1 MKNPISFF
9 EEKEQSDQS
18 ASLSEARVERLED
31 RVQELL
37 YKYEDEQDKVAEAEN
52 KIIALQQQTPTN
64 YVDRKLV
71 DLTHGNPKNDLSLS
85 GYVQG
90 SEGYRFEAKVF
101 NAGSEL
107 GIDYG
112 RISALTV
119 LKDGHCVADYQR
131 GWVKHPGSDHRGAVN
146 SVQAAFPTWAEMTK
160 EQRED
165 DRYAQLVDHAREVES
180 RPENEQEQTNDQEY
194 SR

>member
-1 MKNPISFF
+1 MKNPMGFF
-9 EEKEQSDQS
+9 EANEQSVQS
-18 ASLSEARVERLED
+18 ASLSEAKVERLED
-31 RVQELL
+31 RAKELL
-37 YKYEDEQDKVAEAEN
+37 YKYEDEQDKVVETEK

-90 SEGYRFEAKVF
+90 YEGYRFEAKVF
-101 NAGSEL
+101 DAGSEF

-112 RISALTV
+112 RISKLTV
-119 LKDGHCVADYQR
+119 LKDGHHVANYQR
-131 GWVKHPGSDHRGAVN
+131 GWDIRPGAEHAGVVEK
-146 SVQAAFPTWAEMTK
+146 VQAAFPTWAEMSK

-165 DRYAQLVDHAREVES
+165 DRYARLVDHAREVES